1 MFNEVCDC
9 FFLLFLI
16 LTRVFVENS
25 GSTVVQIRILNLAMI
40 HFGSS
45 EVVPG
50 QLQHH
55 LLNLLKFFASPL

>member
-1 MFNEVCDC
+1 MSCAIA
-9 FFLLFLI
+9 FFCI

-50 QLQHH
+50 QYQHK
-55 LLNLLKFFASPL
+55 LLNLLKFFASPV